1 MRKLIILLACF
12 FCHWQLQAQG
22 YELTFQLKQYTGG
35 QIALAHYMGK
45 SFYMAD
51 SAQIDAQGVAV
62 MKNKEA
68 LQGGIYIVLLPGR
81 QRYFE
86 MLLDNKDQ
94 RFSISVD
101 TTDLINK
108 TVFKTSKENEIFQSY
123 NKFLS
128 KEVAGP
134 DRQINALLAKHTTA
148 DSATARSMQV
158 ELGKKLQAFR
168 NNVTTQYPKSLLSSI
183 FKAMKDPEVPPA
195 PAGAD
200 STFAYRYYKSHYWD
214 SVDLSDGRLVRTDI
228 IEKKLNRY
236 FSQLVSPDPDS
247 IIVEADNI
255 VAKTRK
261 DKEMFKFVVWWL
273 TYNYETS
280 KYMGMDAV
288 FVHMV
293 EKYYVSGEAYWLKDE
308 QLNKII
314 SRAYSMAPNL
324 IGQQAPPLE
333 VKDSALK
340 PISLYTTKAKYTVL
354 VFWDPTCGH
363 CKIEVPKLDSAF
375 NASWKNKGVAMIGF
389 KTEGTKDEWQ
399 SFIKEHKMKGWIHA
413 WDPDAQSNYRRLY
426 DVYSTPIVYLLDEK
440 KKILAKRLGVEQ
452 LSDFLEKMETKE
464 RTVQK

>member
-1 MRKLIILLACF
+1 MILLACF

-51 SAQIDAQGVAV
+51 SAQINAQGTAI

-94 RFSISVD
+94 HFSISID

-123 NKFLS
+123 NRFLT
-128 KEVAGP
+128 KEVAAP
-134 DRQINALLAKHTTA
+134 DRQINALLAKHTA
-148 DSATARSMQV
+148 SDSANARTMQI
-158 ELGKKLQAFR
+158 ELGKKLQSFR
-168 NNVTTQYPKSLLSSI
+168 NNVISQYPKSLLTNI
-183 FKAMKDPEVPPA
+183 FKAMKDPEVPATP
-195 PAGAD
+195 PGED
-200 STFAYRYYKSHYWD
+200 STFAFRYYKAHYWD

-247 IIVEADNI
+247 IIVEADKI

-333 VKDSALK
+333 IKDSASK
-340 PISLYTTKAKYTVL
+340 PISLYTTKAKYTIL

-375 NASWKNKGVAMIGF
+375 NANWKNKGVAIIGF

-399 SFIKEHKMKGWIHA
+399 NFIKEHKLKGWIHA

-426 DVYSTPIVYLLDEK
+426 DVYSTPIVYLLDEN

-464 RTVQK
+464 RTVHK

>member
-1 MRKLIILLACF
+1 MILLACI
-12 FCHWQLQAQG
+12 FCHWHVQAQG
-22 YELTFQLKQYTGG
+22 YELNFQLKQYTGG
-35 QIALAHYMGK
+35 QLCLAHYMGR

-51 SAQIDAQGVAV
+51 SAQINAQGIAV

-68 LQGGIYIVLLPGR
+68 LPGGIYIILLPGR

-94 RFSISVD
+94 RFSISID

-108 TVFKTSKENEIFQSY
+108 TVFKTSRENEIFQSY

-128 KEVAGP
+128 REIAGP
-134 DRQINALLAKHTTA
+134 DRQINALLSKRTAADTAAAKPI
-148 DSATARSMQV
+148 QV
-158 ELGKKLQAFR
+158 EVSKKLQDFR
-168 NNVTTQYPKSLLSSI
+168 NNISTQHPKSLLTTI
-183 FKAMKDPEVPPA
+183 FRAMKDPEVPKTP
-195 PAGAD
+195 PGED
-200 STFAYRYYKSHYWD
+200 STFGYRYYKAHYWD

-236 FSQLVSPDPDS
+236 FTQLVPLHPDS

-255 VAKTRK
+255 IAKTRK

-273 TYNYETS
+273 TYTYETS

-293 EKYYVSGEAYWLKDE
+293 EKYYVSGDAYWLKDD

-340 PISLYTTKAKYTVL
+340 AVSLYTTKAKYTVL

-363 CKIEVPKLDSAF
+363 CKVEIPKLDSAY
-375 NASWKNKGVAMIGF
+375 NASWKNKGVALIGF
-389 KTEGTKDEWQ
+389 KTEGTKVEWQ
-399 SFIKEHKMKGWIHA
+399 DFIRDNHLKGWIHA

-426 DVYSTPIVYLLDEK
+426 DVYSTPVVYLLDEK

-452 LSDFLEKMETKE
+452 LNDFLEKMETKQG
-464 RTVQK
+464 TVHK

>member
-1 MRKLIILLACF
+1 MRKLMILLACI

-35 QIALAHYMGK
+35 QLSLAHYMGK
-45 SFYMAD
+45 SFYLAD
-51 SAQIDAQGVAV
+51 SAQINAQGVAV
-62 MKNKEA
+62 MRNKEA
-68 LQGGIYIVLLPGR
+68 LPGGIYIVLLPGR

-94 RFSISVD
+94 QFSVSID

-128 KEVAGP
+128 KEIAP
-134 DRQINALLAKHTTA
+134 QDKALNAMLAKHTAA
-148 DSATARSMQV
+148 DSAAAKSLQQ
-158 ELGKKLQAFR
+158 ELGKKLQNFR
-168 NNVTTQYPKSLLSSI
+168 NGIVGGYPKSLLTSI
-183 FKAMKDPEVPPA
+183 FRAMKDPEVPTA
-195 PAGAD
+195 PAGD

-214 SVDLSDGRLVRTDI
+214 SVNLSDGRLVRTDI
-228 IEKKLNRY
+228 IEKKLSRY
-236 FSQLVSPDPDS
+236 FTQLVPMEPDS
-247 IIVEADNI
+247 IIMEADNLI
-255 VAKTRK
+255 AKTRK

-273 TYNYETS
+273 TYTAETS

-288 FVHMV
+288 FVHLV
-293 EKYYVSGEAYWLKDE
+293 EKYYVSGEAYWLKDD

-333 VKDSALK
+333 VKDSSMKAV
-340 PISLYTTKAKYTVL
+340 SLYTTKAKYTIL

-363 CKIEVPKLDSAF
+363 CKIEVPKLDSAY

-399 SFIKEHKMKGWIHA
+399 SFIKEHKLNGWIHA

-426 DVYSTPIVYLLDEK
+426 DVYSTPVVYLLDEK

-452 LSDFLEKMETKE
+452 LSDFLEKLETKGG
-464 RTVQK
+464 TVRK

>member
-1 MRKLIILLACF
+1 MILLACIL
-12 FCHWQLQAQG
+12 CHWQLQAQG
-22 YELTFQLKQYTGG
+22 YQLTFQLKQYKGG
-35 QIALAHYMGK
+35 QLALAHYMGK

-51 SAQIDAQGVAV
+51 SAQINEQGIAI

-68 LQGGIYIVLLPGR
+68 LPGGIYIVLLPGR

-94 RFSISVD
+94 QFSISID

-108 TVFKTSKENEIFQSY
+108 TVFKTSRENEIFQSY
-123 NKFLS
+123 NKFLQ
-128 KEVAGP
+128 KEVSTQ
-134 DRQINALLAKHTTA
+134 DKQINGLLSKHTAA
-148 DSATARSMQV
+148 DSAAARPMQV
-158 ELGKKLQAFR
+158 ALGKRLQDFR
-168 NNVTTQYPKSLLSSI
+168 NGVIGKYPQSLLTSI
-183 FKAMKDPEVPPA
+183 FRAMKEPEVPA
-195 PAGAD
+195 TPAGED
-200 STFAYRYYKSHYWD
+200 STFGYRYYKAHYWD
-214 SVDLSDGRLVRTDI
+214 SVNLNDGRLVRTDV
-228 IEKKLNRY
+228 IERKLSRY
-236 FSQLVSPDPDS
+236 FTQLVALDPDS
-247 IIVEADNI
+247 IIVEADK
-255 VAKTRK
+255 VVDKTRK

-273 TYNYETS
+273 TYTYETS

-293 EKYYVSGEAYWLKDE
+293 EKYYVSGEAYWLKDD

-333 VKDSALK
+333 VKDTSLQ
-340 PISLYTTKAKYTVL
+340 PLSLYTTKAKYTVL

-363 CKIEVPKLDSAF
+363 CKVELPRLDSAY
-375 NASWKNKGVAMIGF
+375 NANWKNKGVAMIGF

-399 SFIKEHKMKGWIHA
+399 GFINEHHLKGWIHA

-426 DVYSTPIVYLLDEK
+426 DVYSTPVVYLLDEK

-452 LSDFLEKMETKE
+452 LNDFLEKLESKGG
-464 RTVQK
+464 TVRK

>member
-1 MRKLIILLACF
+1 MILIACIL
-12 FCHWQLQAQG
+12 CHWQLQAQG

-35 QIALAHYMGK
+35 QLALAHYMGK

-51 SAQIDAQGVAV
+51 SAQINAQGIAV
-62 MKNKEA
+62 MKNKEP

-94 RFSISVD
+94 QFSISID
-101 TTDLINK
+101 TSDLINK
-108 TVFKTSKENEIFQSY
+108 TVFKTSRENEIFQSY
-123 NKFLS
+123 NKFLQ
-128 KEVAGP
+128 KDVAAP
-134 DRQINALLAKHTTA
+134 DKQINALLAKKTAA
-148 DSATARSMQV
+148 DSATAKAMQV
-158 ELGKKLQAFR
+158 DLGKKLQQFR
-168 NNVTTQYPKSLLSSI
+168 NGVVAKYPKSLLTSI
-183 FKAMKDPEVPPA
+183 FRAMKEPEVPTA
-195 PAGAD
+195 PANAD
-200 STFAYRYYKSHYWD
+200 STFGYRYYKAHYWD
-214 SVDLSDGRLVRTDI
+214 SVNLTDGRLVRTDI

-236 FSQLVSPDPDS
+236 FTQLVALDPDS

-255 VAKTRK
+255 IAKTRT

-273 TYNYETS
+273 TYTYETS

-288 FVHMV
+288 FVHLV

-333 VKDSALK
+333 VKDTSLK
-340 PISLYTTKAKYTVL
+340 PVSLYTTKGKYTVL

-363 CKIEVPKLDSAF
+363 CKIEIPKIDSAY
-375 NASWKNKGVAMIGF
+375 NASWKSKGVALIGF
-389 KTEGTKDEWQ
+389 KTEGTKAEWQ
-399 SFIKEHKMKGWIHA
+399 DFIKEHHLSGWTHA

-426 DVYSTPIVYLLDEK
+426 DVYSTPVVYLLDEK

-452 LSDFLEKMETKE
+452 LNDFMEKMDTKSG
-464 RTVQK
+464 TVRK

>member
-1 MRKLIILLACF
+1 MILLACI

-22 YELTFQLKQYTGG
+22 YQLTFQLKQYTGG
-35 QIALAHYMGK
+35 QLCLAHYMGK

-62 MKNKEA
+62 MKNKEP

-94 RFSISVD
+94 QFSISID

-128 KEVAGP
+128 KEVAP
-134 DRQINALLAKHTTA
+134 QDRQINALFAKHTAA
-148 DSATARSMQV
+148 DSAAAKPLQV
-158 ELGKKLQAFR
+158 ELSKKLTDFR
-168 NNVTTQYPKSLLSSI
+168 SNIVGQYPKSLLTSI
-183 FKAMKDPEVPPA
+183 FRAMKDPEVPATP
-195 PAGAD
+195 PGED
-200 STFAYRYYKSHYWD
+200 STFGYRYYKAHYWD
-214 SVDLSDGRLVRTDI
+214 SVNLTDGRLVRTDI

-236 FSQLVSPDPDS
+236 FTQLVAMDPDS
-247 IIVEADNI
+247 IIVEADKI

-273 TYNYETS
+273 TYTYETS

-333 VKDSALK
+333 VKDSSMK
-340 PISLYTTKAKYTVL
+340 TVSLYTTKAKYTVL

-363 CKIEVPKLDSAF
+363 CKIEVPRLDSAF
-375 NASWKNKGVAMIGF
+375 NASWKNKGVALIGF

-399 SFIKEHKMKGWIHA
+399 SFIKEHKLKGWIHA

-452 LSDFLEKMETKE
+452 LNDFLEKMETKGG
-464 RTVQK
+464 TVRK

>member
-1 MRKLIILLACF
+1 MILLACI

-22 YELTFQLKQYTGG
+22 YQLTFQLKQYTGG
-35 QIALAHYMGK
+35 QLCLAHYMGK

-51 SAQIDAQGVAV
+51 SAQINAQGVAV

-68 LQGGIYIVLLPGR
+68 LPGGIYIVLLPGR

-94 RFSISVD
+94 QFSVSID

-128 KEVAGP
+128 KEIAP
-134 DRQINALLAKHTTA
+134 QDRQLNAMLAKHTAA
-148 DSATARSMQV
+148 DSAAAKSLQQ
-158 ELGKKLQAFR
+158 ELGKKLQDFR
-168 NNVTTQYPKSLLSSI
+168 NHIVAEHPKSLLTSI
-183 FKAMKDPEVPPA
+183 FRAMKDPEVPPA
-195 PAGAD
+195 PPGED
-200 STFAYRYYKSHYWD
+200 STFGYRYYKAHYWD
-214 SVDLSDGRLVRTDI
+214 SVNLADGRLVRTDI

-236 FSQLVSPDPDS
+236 FTQLVAMDPDS
-247 IIVEADNI
+247 IIAEADNI

-273 TYNYETS
+273 TYTYETS

-293 EKYYVSGEAYWLKDE
+293 EKYYVSGEAYWLKDD

-333 VKDSALK
+333 VKDSSLK
-340 PISLYTTKAKYTVL
+340 PVSLYTTKAKYTIL

-363 CKIEVPKLDSAF
+363 CKIEVPRLDSAF
-375 NASWKNKGVAMIGF
+375 NASWKNKGVALIGF

-399 SFIKEHKMKGWIHA
+399 SFIKEHKLNGWIHA

-426 DVYSTPIVYLLDEK
+426 DVYSTPVVYLLDEK

-452 LSDFLEKMETKE
+452 LSDFLEKMDTKDG
-464 RTVQK
+464 TVRK

>member
-1 MRKLIILLACF
+1 MILLACF
-12 FCHWQLQAQG
+12 FCYVQLQAQG
-22 YELTFQLKQYTGG
+22 YELTFQFKQYTGG
-35 QIALAHYMGK
+35 QLCLAHYMGK

-51 SAQIDAQGVAV
+51 SAQINAQGVAV

-68 LQGGIYIVLLPGR
+68 LPGGIYIVLLPGR

-94 RFSISVD
+94 KFSITVD

-123 NKFLS
+123 NKFLFR
-128 KEVAGP
+128 EVAP
-134 DRQINALLAKHTTA
+134 QDKQINALLAKHTAA
-148 DSATARSMQV
+148 DSAAARPMQQ

-168 NNVTTQYPKSLLSSI
+168 NNIIVQHPKSLLTSI
-183 FKAMKDPEVPPA
+183 FRAMKDPEVPPT
-195 PAGAD
+195 PPGED
-200 STFAYRYYKSHYWD
+200 STFGYRYYKAHYWD

-228 IEKKLNRY
+228 IEKKLTRY
-236 FSQLVSPDPDS
+236 FSQLVPLDPDS
-247 IIVEADNI
+247 IILEADKI
-255 VAKTRK
+255 VARTRN

-273 TYNYETS
+273 TYTYETS

-293 EKYYVSGEAYWLKDE
+293 EKYYVSGEAYWLKDD

-314 SRAYSMAPNL
+314 SRAYSLAPNL

-333 VKDSALK
+333 VKDSSLK
-340 PISLYTTKAKYTVL
+340 TVSLYTTKAKYTVL

-363 CKIEVPKLDSAF
+363 CKVEVPKLDSAY
-375 NASWKNKGVAMIGF
+375 NASWKNKGVALIGF
-389 KTEGTKDEWQ
+389 KTEGTRDEWI
-399 SFIKEHKMKGWIHA
+399 SFIKEHKLNGWIHA

-426 DVYSTPIVYLLDEK
+426 DVYSTPVVYLLDEK

-452 LSDFLEKMETKE
+452 LNDFIEKLETKGG
-464 RTVQK
+464 TVHR